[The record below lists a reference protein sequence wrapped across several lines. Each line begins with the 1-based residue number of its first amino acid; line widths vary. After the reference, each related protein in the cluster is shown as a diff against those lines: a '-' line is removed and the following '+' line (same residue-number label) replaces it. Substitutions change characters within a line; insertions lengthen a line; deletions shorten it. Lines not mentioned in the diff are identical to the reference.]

1 MARGLDSRPTSKES
15 NDGKTGI
22 DIGWRRCPSF
32 VGEWGKAIRTNTVAE
47 AMAIRDGLL
56 LYSLEAQQYL
66 DRHHEM
72 SRAHHSHH
80 ASVLRRESNGRRP
93 CNAWSLSHVPLMWYI
108 IMPLVTYHSCG
119 THLGNQLRTEDRY
132 HEDILL
138 TLVVANSPLI

>member
-32 VGEWGKAIRTNTVAE
+32 VGEWGKALNK
-47 AMAIRDGLL
+47 
-56 LYSLEAQQYL
+56 YL

-80 ASVLRRESNGRRP
+80 AFSSEKRIKRPTP
-93 CNAWSLSHVPLMWYI
+93 CNAWMPYCLEETRGGYHCPLK
-108 IMPLVTYHSCG
+108 T
-119 THLGNQLRTEDRY
+119 TTEI
-132 HEDILL
+132 HER
-138 TLVVANSPLI
+138 